1 MTSFRIDN
9 DLREEETGDRLSQPS
24 ETYFARE
31 IVSPQPNRG

>member
-9 DLREEETGDRLSQPS
+9 DLREPAGDRLSQPS